1 MKKIYKKYIQV
12 VFLATFLIVGCT
24 DNFDELNTNPVA
36 YSSTNFNPNYLLTT
50 SQLTYTG
57 STDFS
62 YETWRA
68 NLIYCSTMMQQFS
81 TTLGYW
87 AGDKYTLNAAY
98 ATAYW
103 DVAYPE
109 QVKPVVDLVEFTRAK
124 PQYKNLHQIGRIMKA
139 MILQRITDLYG
150 DVPYFEAGMGYH
162 SKAYFPKYDKQEAI
176 YADILKELE
185 EATNSLDPAADKP
198 TGDAFYNGDI
208 LKWQRFGNTLI
219 LRAAMRLSKVKPD
232 LTKTYVQKVLGK
244 TMQSNSDNAFLV
256 NNAAGGRA
264 TINRNSQVL
273 NGPPENVEIKWSQT
287 FINQLKNTNDP
298 RISVISVRNGNNNIP
313 ASQIGMPNGY
323 DVGTI
328 RNISTAPGYPGD
340 RPSYSGPSAI
350 FRNNDG
356 PTFILTYAQ
365 SELLLADAAVRFG
378 IGGSAGD
385 HYKNGVRAAIT
396 FLSQYNASAA
406 ISETAANDFLAANP
420 YDPANALNQINTQY
434 WINAATMLDFYESW
448 SNWRRTGIPVL
459 VPTNYPT
466 NVTGNT
472 IPRRFPY
479 PVREANTNP
488 VNYKPAHDAVP
499 GGDLLSGRVWW
510 DMQ

>member
-1 MKKIYKKYIQV
+1 MKKICKKYIQV
-12 VFLATFLIVGCT
+12 VFLAMFLISGCT

-36 YSSTNFNPNYLLTT
+36 YSSSNFNPNYLLTT

-109 QVKPVVDLVEFTRAK
+109 QVKPVVDLVEFTRDK

-150 DVPYFEAGMGYH
+150 DVPYFEAGMGYY

-185 EATNSLDPAADKP
+185 EATNSLDPVADKP
-198 TGDAFYNGDI
+198 SGDAFYNGDI

-219 LRAAMRLSKVKPD
+219 LRAAMRLTKAKPD
-232 LTKTYVQKVLGK
+232 LAKIYVQKVIEK

-256 NNAAGGRA
+256 NNAAGGRV

-287 FINQLKNTNDP
+287 FIDHLKSTKDP
-298 RISVISVRNGNNNIP
+298 RLSVISVRNGNNNNP
-313 ASQIGMPNGY
+313 SSQIGMPNGY

-340 RPSYSGPSAI
+340 RLSYSGPSSI

-356 PTFILTYAQ
+356 PTFILTYAE
-365 SELLLADAAVRFG
+365 SELLLADAAVRFNL
-378 IGGSAGD
+378 GGNPEE

-396 FLSQYNASAA
+396 YLSQYNASAT
-406 ISETAANDFLAANP
+406 ISET
-420 YDPANALNQINTQY
+420 
-434 WINAATMLDFYESW
+434 
-448 SNWRRTGIPVL
+448 
-459 VPTNYPT
+459 YPPDQP
-466 NVTGNT
+466 
-472 IPRRFPY
+472 IY
-479 PVREANTNP
+479 
-488 VNYKPAHDAVP
+488 
-499 GGDLLSGRVWW
+499 
-510 DMQ
+510 